1 VSIKEEEKKETIED
15 NKLKS
20 ISTYHV
26 LCVISE
32 QMTDMQTQVNLFRM
46 RPGKGKKMN
55 WIRHVLTPESS
66 NLDYNDNHRVVAE

>member
-1 VSIKEEEKKETIED
+1 
-15 NKLKS
+15 
-20 ISTYHV
+20 
-26 LCVISE
+26 
-32 QMTDMQTQVNLFRM
+32 MTDMQTQANLFRM